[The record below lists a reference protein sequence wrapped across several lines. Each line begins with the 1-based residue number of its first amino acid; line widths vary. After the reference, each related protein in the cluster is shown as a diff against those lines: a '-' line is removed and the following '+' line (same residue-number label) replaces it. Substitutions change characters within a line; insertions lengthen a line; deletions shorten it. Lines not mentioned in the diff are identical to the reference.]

1 MKKYSILIFTLLFS
15 FCAIAADKEEKAQT
29 YKGTLTTGVMAIGGE
44 TTGTTLKTKEGASYE
59 LDFGKNAELTKLAE
73 SLSGKEVEVTG
84 VMHVKAGVETGE
96 RHIIEVSALK
106 EAAH

>member
-1 MKKYSILIFTLLFS
+1 MKKYSILILTLLFS

-44 TTGTTLKTKEGASYE
+44 TTGTTLKTKEGVYE
-59 LDFGKNAELTKLAE
+59 LDFGKNAELAKLAE
-73 SLSGKEVEVTG
+73 TLNGKEVEATG

-96 RHIIEVSALK
+96 RHIIEVSELK
-106 EAAH
+106 AAAK